1 MARKRVA
8 VLISGRGSN
17 MSALVEAASAKD
29 YPAEIMLVVSNRPGA
44 PGVSRAEQ
52 AGIRT
57 VVVDDAQF
65 EDRAA
70 FEHALDARLNEAG
83 IELVCLAG
91 FMRVLSPQFV
101 DRWRGRMI
109 NIHPSLLPAFPGLN
123 THASALLAGAREHGC
138 TVHFVTA
145 EVDRGPVIAQ
155 AEVPV
160 LPGDSPATLAARVLS
175 AEHRLYPRALAE
187 VASGRATIDALA
199 G

>member
-109 NIHPSLLPAFPGLN
+109 NIHPSLLPAFPSLN

>member
-44 PGVSRAEQ
+44 PGISRAEQ
-52 AGIRT
+52 AGIGT
-57 VVVDDAQF
+57 VVLDDAQF

-70 FEHALDARLNEAG
+70 FEHALDARLDEAG

-160 LPGDSPATLAARVLS
+160 LPGDSPATLGARVLS